1 MSLRRRPRVVG
12 GVAAGLAVVA
22 AAFVARGGDP
32 PPRHTSLSLPVA
44 CRLVLAYRDAELGP
58 ATLAAREELRSVVH
72 RLPKD
77 GTPAQTAVRT
87 YADATLGP
95 PTAGPARYLQAAD
108 HACRKAGVALYVR

>member
-95 PTAGPARYLQAAD
+95 PTAGARYLQAAD